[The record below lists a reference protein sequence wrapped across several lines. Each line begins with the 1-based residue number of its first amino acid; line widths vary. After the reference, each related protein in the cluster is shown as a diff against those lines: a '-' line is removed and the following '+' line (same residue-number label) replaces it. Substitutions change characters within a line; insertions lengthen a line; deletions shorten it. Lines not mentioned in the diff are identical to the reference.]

1 MIAVKWLLMVRG
13 DGCSEHQI
21 EGDGNNE
28 TREETDGP
36 VMEADGFQLMQCLS
50 ILWKDD
56 FSENK

>member
-1 MIAVKWLLMVRG
+1 MAV
-13 DGCSEHQI
+13 SEHQI

-36 VMEADGFQLMQCLS
+36 VMEVDGSQLMQCLS

-56 FSENK
+56 FSK